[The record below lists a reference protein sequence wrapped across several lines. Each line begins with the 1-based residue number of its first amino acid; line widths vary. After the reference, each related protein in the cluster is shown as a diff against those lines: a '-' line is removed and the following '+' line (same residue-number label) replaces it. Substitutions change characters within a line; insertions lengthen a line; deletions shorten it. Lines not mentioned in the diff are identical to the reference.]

1 MGSYSDDGPGV
12 AGSGQIVLERSSSGS
27 YALRRVMRGC
37 LQSVGKWQLS

>member
-12 AGSGQIVLERSSSGS
+12 AGSGQIVLERGGSGG
-27 YALRRVMRGC
+27 YALRRIMRSC